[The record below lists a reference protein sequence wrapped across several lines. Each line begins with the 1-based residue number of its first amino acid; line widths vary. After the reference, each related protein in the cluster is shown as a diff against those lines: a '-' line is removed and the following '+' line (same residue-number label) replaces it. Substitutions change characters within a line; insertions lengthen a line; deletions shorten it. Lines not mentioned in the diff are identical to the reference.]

1 MCLLRFVR
9 ADEINYLYNF
19 VFRYY
24 LVFRSFEKNSS
35 LVINP
40 SKEKKFE
47 RTQLR
52 RLRISKEAT
61 RKSRGKK
68 VFDRLDR

>member
-19 VFRYY
+19 VFRDY

>member
-19 VFRYY
+19 VFRDY
-24 LVFRSFEKNSS
+24 LAFRSFEKNSS
-35 LVINP
+35 LVIILRAYTTLKIANL
-40 SKEKKFE
+40 EGGDAKKP
-47 RTQLR
+47 R
-52 RLRISKEAT
+52 
-61 RKSRGKK
+61 RGKK